1 MAVLLR
7 LCDED
12 REKYGGPEWIR
23 FDETVLD
30 RLPFSKLHEL
40 ETGLNITFSWL
51 FNIDKRA
58 GMLRWKVAQVWLA
71 RKLAD
76 IETPDLPEF
85 DVMPMLIETKPD
97 EPTAAIEG
105 GDADPP
111 DSSPSSADVPSKTA
125 SRRSRRKSA

>member
-12 REKYGGPEWIR
+12 RQKYGGPEWVR
-23 FDETVLD
+23 FDEKALD

-40 ETGLNITFSWL
+40 EVGLNITFNWL

-58 GMLRWKVAQVWLA
+58 NMLRWKVAQVWLA

-85 DVMPMLIETKPD
+85 DVMPMLIEVKPD
-97 EPTAAIEG
+97 DGAEIEV
-105 GDADPP
+105 GDAVPP
-111 DSSPSSADVPSKTA
+111 GSLPSSADVPSKTA